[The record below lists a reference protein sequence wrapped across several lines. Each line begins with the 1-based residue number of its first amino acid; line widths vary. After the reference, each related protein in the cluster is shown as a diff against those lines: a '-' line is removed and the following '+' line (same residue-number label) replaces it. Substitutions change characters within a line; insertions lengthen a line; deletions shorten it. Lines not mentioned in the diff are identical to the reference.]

1 MPVLIGMSVLLLGLT
16 SSAATYSDLR
26 LTILFNNVPYDE
38 RLTTKLGFSCVVHGT
53 ERTILFDTGGKG
65 NVLLSNME
73 KLKVSPQ
80 EVGLVVLSHVHRD
93 HTGGLKS
100 FLKKNRHITVYL
112 PRSFPN
118 KFKDDIKTKGAKV
131 VSVDEPVEICKGVY
145 SSGEMDNRIREQCLI
160 LKTREGLVIIT
171 GCAHPGIV
179 PMVKHAQEWL
189 KDEIYVVIG
198 GFHLREHSEREV
210 KEIIAELRQIGVKKI
225 APSHCTGE
233 AAIRLFKEAWGQDF
247 LDSGCGAVITIP

>member
-1 MPVLIGMSVLLLGLT
+1 MPTVIGMSMLLLGLT
-16 SSAATYSDLR
+16 FSATAYSDLR

-53 ERTILFDTGGKG
+53 EKTILFDTGGKG
-65 NVLLSNME
+65 NILLSNME

-80 EVGLVVLSHVHRD
+80 EVDLVVLSHAHRD

-100 FLKKNRHITVYL
+100 FLKKNRHVTVYL
-112 PRSFPN
+112 PRSFAQ
-118 KFKDDIKTKGAKV
+118 KFKDEIKNKGAKV
-131 VSVDEPVEICKGVY
+131 VPVDGPVEICKGVY
-145 SSGEMDNRIREQCLI
+145 SSGEMDHGTKEQCLI
-160 LKTREGLVIIT
+160 LKTRGGLVIMT

-179 PMVKHAQEWL
+179 DMVKYAKKWL
-189 KDEIYVVIG
+189 KDEIYLVIG
-198 GFHLREHSEREV
+198 GFHLMEHSEREV
-210 KEIIAELRQIGVKKI
+210 KEIITELRQIGVKKL

-233 AAIRLFKEAWGQDF
+233 AAIKLFKEAWGQDF